1 MTLMRRGSAALSLAV
16 RLLRASAAAAAGVT
30 SADSMAGALGAVS
43 GSAVSDATIGVSGT
57 GAVRERAGAA
67 WAAFS
72 FTRWSRADAQSAPQA
87 SSLVRTQGCSL
98 CR

>member
-1 MTLMRRGSAALSLAV
+1 MAV

-30 SADSMAGALGAVS
+30 SADSMGSALPVGEAVS

-67 WAAFS
+67 WAAVS
-72 FTRWSRADAQSAPQA
+72 FTSWPRAAAQSEPAGLELRADAGVLPLQVEGRRSHA
-87 SSLVRTQGCSL
+87 
-98 CR
+98 